1 MVLGV
6 LVLCSLCMSVC
17 RFTVSNDFESSR
29 AIEKVRFFFF
39 AVEAVSDCVVYYM

>member
-1 MVLGV
+1 M
-6 LVLCSLCMSVC
+6 LCSLCMSVC

-29 AIEKVRFFFF
+29 AIETVRFFF